1 MRRELQRGDPAVKP
15 ATTRFAGSAIRLAPS
30 GEEGDPN
37 DKPFE
42 RSIFAARLEQAAPCG
57 CRKCRSR

>member
-37 DKPFE
+37 DKTFE
-42 RSIFAARLEQAAPCG
+42 RSIFAARLE
-57 CRKCRSR
+57 